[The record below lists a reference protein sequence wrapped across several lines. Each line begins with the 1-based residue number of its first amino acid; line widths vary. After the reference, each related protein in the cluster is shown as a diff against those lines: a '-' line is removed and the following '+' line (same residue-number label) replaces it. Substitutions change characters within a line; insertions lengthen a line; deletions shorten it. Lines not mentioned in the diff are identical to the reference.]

1 MKEAHE
7 NALCPCESGKKYFD
21 CCLPRHI
28 EKSRQNPH
36 QDWKEELKKEMAGKD
51 ISSLDEANRF
61 LRAYYE
67 RRNSEP
73 KPDFLGL
80 SSDQV
85 HRLIDLPFSHTSDM
99 VLFTSDFGTED
110 MAGIP
115 VVTQTERFLGD
126 LSSVEPLKATVK
138 GNLPPDFAKPLFIEF
153 DETPLKSF
161 IKFRTETDSMT
172 VHSLRL
178 ILSIGGWIK
187 KEKGYFRLT
196 RKGTKAVDQGFSAA
210 DYLDLFTA
218 FVQKFNWGYQ
228 DGYPPFEII
237 QRATLFSLFILHKKA
252 RDFRKSYSLSPY
264 FIRAFPLILVEAEPR
279 WDDVFSQ
286 IDRCYETRFL
296 ERFCAYFGLIELRE
310 RNPDPLDRTLILK
323 TSPFFDRLLTW
334 KI

>member
-1 MKEAHE
+1 MKEVHE

-36 QDWKEELKKEMAGKD
+36 QDWKEQLKKEMAGKD
-51 ISSLDEANRF
+51 FSSLDEANRF
-61 LRAYYE
+61 LRVYYE
-67 RRNSEP
+67 RRNAEP
-73 KPDFLGL
+73 QPDFMGL

-85 HRLIDLPFSHTSDM
+85 HRLIDLPYTHTTDM
-99 VLFTSDFGTED
+99 VVLNCDFRAED
-110 MAGIP
+110 MTGIP
-115 VVTQTERFLGD
+115 VVSHSVRFLTE
-126 LSSVEPLKATVK
+126 LASVQPLKATAA
-138 GNLPPDFAKPLFIEF
+138 GNLPPDFAKPLFV
-153 DETPLKSF
+153 DLDQTPLKEI
-161 IKFRTETDSMT
+161 IKFRTETDSMI

-196 RKGTKAVDQGFSAA
+196 RKGNKAVEQGFSAA

-228 DGYPPFEII
+228 DGYPAFEII
-237 QRATLFSLFILHKKA
+237 QRATLFSLFLLHKKA
-252 RDFRKSYSLSPY
+252 RGFRKSYSLSPY

-296 ERFCAYFGLIELRE
+296 ERFCAYFGLIDLRE
-310 RNPDPLDRTLILK
+310 RNPDPLERTLTLK